1 MKIINSTITSLGLY
15 MYTVVAAEISAQ
27 NNIDEKTISDAMIA
41 AIWAGTLKVRDPN
54 TGAYFVINPGM
65 PNPSPYVNPLDVN
78 IWLSN
83 EGYPFTWTP
92 SPKPVVNPI
101 TKTGPK
107 PFVKG
112 RIASAFDGIYFSEQ
126 QWNKYLA
133 SPPKWLLGCRVARG
147 SRGGRVSA
155 TWDPCAI
162 AAELNSRG
170 ISAKKLDVVFL
181 RLPEWSSE
189 WQNTRQYLN

>member
-1 MKIINSTITSLGLY
+1 MKLSNSSIPSLDIY

-27 NNIDEKTISDAMIA
+27 NNIDERRILDAMTA
-41 AIWAGTLKVRDPN
+41 AIWEGKLKVRDQH
-54 TGAYFVINPGM
+54 TGAFFAITPGM
-65 PNPSPYVNPLDVN
+65 NSPSPYVNPADVN
-78 IWLSN
+78 TWLNN

-92 SPKPVVNPI
+92 QTKAAVNKTKSSPKPL
-101 TKTGPK
+101 
-107 PFVKG
+107 VKSL
-112 RIASAFDGIYFSEQ
+112 IASAFDGIYFSEE

-133 SPPKWLLGCRVARG
+133 SPPKWLLRCRVARG

-170 ISAKKLDVVFL
+170 ISAKKLDVAFL
-181 RLPEWSSE
+181 RLPEWSLE